1 MRKRFFFV
9 TVSCFV
15 FLTWIGC
22 NSQSNIENPLASAVS
37 ITSATQVTAAAAP
50 TRCEILGFSMGPQ
63 PADVSNR
70 PEKVRVEWE
79 AMASTSLDCPGQ
91 QILGVDVWEHAYYLI
106 PIDQANQGGGHLN
119 GRAEVELQIASSET
133 RFVGRVEG
141 MVSCANQECQLDLE
155 MNATSPEGMRLFLH
169 QMGVME
175 MNGGGGA
182 VIGLDIVE
190 GFLIK

>member
-1 MRKRFFFV
+1 MRKRLLFV
-9 TVSCFV
+9 AVSCFA

-22 NSQSNIENPLASAVS
+22 NSQSNIENPLASTES
-37 ITSATQVTAAAAP
+37 INSAAQVTAAAAP
-50 TRCEILGFSMGPQ
+50 VRCEILGFSMGPQ
-63 PADVSNR
+63 PGDVSNR

-79 AMASTSLDCPGQ
+79 GMASTSLDCPGQ

-133 RFVGRVEG
+133 RFRGRVDG
-141 MVSCANQECQLDLE
+141 MVSCGNQQCQFDVE
-155 MNATSPEGMRLFLH
+155 VNATSPEGMRLFLR
-169 QMGVME
+169 QIGVLE
-175 MNGGGGA
+175 MNSGGGV
-182 VIGLDIVE
+182 VITLDTVE